1 MTWYR
6 KETFPLFPFLL
17 GLIWGW
23 CQFYTDTLISNLFSF
38 LPSNFPFSA
47 YFNQPW
53 ITSIQ
58 INTFCTLR
66 TPFSSFLF
74 SSPSWLSVR
83 MISPV
88 NHLDTNTLNKVSF
101 SFHPFLLLFPFL
113 LSFPFLLLLQRMV
126 KNDLQIIAFPFPHCL
141 KQGSHV
147 LLHSFFFFIIPFL
160 SSIPLQFHPFPFF
173 LLLSPLAEDVA
184 KPNPLDTDKLFT
196 FLFPIV

>member
-1 MTWYR
+1 M
-6 KETFPLFPFLL
+6 
-17 GLIWGW
+17 
-23 CQFYTDTLISNLFSF
+23 
-38 LPSNFPFSA
+38 
-47 YFNQPW
+47 
-53 ITSIQ
+53 Q

-66 TPFSSFLF
+66 IPFSSFLF

-141 KQGSHV
+141 KQGSHGSR
-147 LLHSFFFFIIPFL
+147 LSFLSYIPFFSYSFPFLNPSPIPSLSFFSL
-160 SSIPLQFHPFPFF
+160 VV
-173 LLLSPLAEDVA
+173 SPC
-184 KPNPLDTDKLFT
+184 
-196 FLFPIV
+196 